1 MADITKLR
9 VNGVDYQI
17 RDAQAS
23 AYTDTAT
30 SALASAFDTKLEGKA
45 DKASLPSHIV
55 SSVTYQDANVG
66 EDTRPSITVD
76 GTKTV
81 LNLANKLEWD
91 SNAKSLKLYSGNHLL
106 ATVDGTTWVKD
117 GMVESVA
124 VVGNNLEIT
133 FNTDSGKEKI
143 SVPLTDVFNPDN
155 YYNKTEIDSK
165 FENVS
170 ISDEYVTEIS
180 NVENALD
187 TSGRIVLN
195 VKTNKNAEGTEV
207 RLPKIG
213 NKLQFDSETN
223 KLYLKNGFI
232 NVSNADLSPLKGIQA
247 SISGDTLVLA

>member
-45 DKASLPSHIV
+45 DKTSLPSHIV

-91 SNAKSLKLYSGNHLL
+91 SNAKALKLYSGNHLL
-106 ATVDGTTWVKD
+106 ATVDGTSWVKD
-117 GMVESVA
+117 GMVESA
-124 VVGNNLEIT
+124 AIVGNNLEIT

-143 SVPLTDVFNPDN
+143 SVPLTDIFNPDN

-165 FENVS
+165 FENVT
-170 ISDEYVTEIS
+170 ISDEYITDIS
-180 NVENALD
+180 NVQNA
-187 TSGRIVLN
+187 SGSSVLY
-195 VKTNKNAEGTEV
+195 VKTNKNAEGKEV
-207 RLPKIG
+207 SLDNLG
-213 NKLQFDSETN
+213 NKLQFDSTTN
-223 KLYLKNGFI
+223 RLYLKNGMVE
-232 NVSNADLSPLKGIQA
+232 VSRADLSPLKGIQA

>member
-9 VNGVDYQI
+9 VNGFDYQI

-45 DKASLPSHIV
+45 DKTSLPSHIV

-117 GMVESVA
+117 GMVESA
-124 VVGNNLEIT
+124 SIVGNNLEIT
-133 FNTDSGKEKI
+133 FNTDAGKEKI
-143 SVPLTDVFNPDN
+143 TVPLTDIFNPDN
-155 YYNKTEIDSK
+155 YYDKATIDRK

-170 ISDEYVTEIS
+170 ISDEYVTSIE
-180 NVENALD
+180 NVQD
-187 TSGRIVLN
+187 TNGESLLK
-195 VKTNKNAEGTEV
+195 VKTNKNAEGTNV
-207 RLPKIG
+207 PLPYVG
-213 NKLQFDSETN
+213 RNFVFDSTTN
-223 KLYLKNGFI
+223 NLYLNNGLNTLSI
-232 NVSNADLSPLKGIQA
+232 VNLSPLKGTKA
-247 SISGDTLVLA
+247 SVSGDTLILA

>member
-30 SALASAFDTKLEGKA
+30 STLASAFDTKLEGKA
-45 DKASLPSHIV
+45 DKTSLPSHIV

-106 ATVDGTTWVKD
+106 ATVDGSTWVKD

-124 VVGNNLEIT
+124 IVENNLEIT

-170 ISDEYVTEIS
+170 ISDEYITDIS
-180 NVENALD
+180 NVD
-187 TSGRIVLN
+187 ISGSSVLK
-195 VKTNKNAEGTEV
+195 VKTNKNTEGTNV
-207 RLPKIG
+207 QLPYLG
-213 NKLQFDSETN
+213 NKLEFDSIMN
-223 KLYLKNGFI
+223 KLYLKNGLL
-232 NVSNADLSPLKGIQA
+232 NVSETDLSPLKGTKA

>member
-30 SALASAFDTKLEGKA
+30 STLASAFDTKLEGKA
-45 DKASLPSHIV
+45 DKTSLPSHIV

-106 ATVDGTTWVKD
+106 ATVDGTSWVKD
-117 GMVESVA
+117 GMVESVDI
-124 VVGNNLEIT
+124 VGNNLEIT

-143 SVPLTDVFNPDN
+143 SVPLTDIFNPDN

-170 ISDEYVTEIS
+170 ISDEYVKSIE
-180 NVENALD
+180 NVRNA
-187 TSGRIVLN
+187 SGNSVLK
-195 VKTNKNAEGTEV
+195 VKTNKNTEGTEV
-207 RLPKIG
+207 PLNNLG
-213 NKLQFDSETN
+213 NKLEFNSETN
-223 KLYLKNGFI
+223 RLYLKNGMNNI
-232 NVSNADLSPLKGIQA
+232 SNTDLSPLKGTKA
-247 SISGDTLVLA
+247 SVSGDTLVLA

>member
-45 DKASLPSHIV
+45 DKTSLPSHIV

-91 SNAKSLKLYSGNHLL
+91 SNAKALKLYSGNHLL

-155 YYNKTEIDSK
+155 YYNKTEIDKK

-170 ISDEYVTEIS
+170 ISDEYITDIS
-180 NVENALD
+180 NVQNA
-187 TSGRIVLN
+187 SGSSVLY
-195 VKTNKNAEGTEV
+195 VKTNKNAEGKEV
-207 RLPKIG
+207 SLDNLG
-213 NKLQFDSETN
+213 NKLQFDSITN
-223 KLYLKNGFI
+223 RLYLRNGMVE
-232 NVSNADLSPLKGIQA
+232 VSRADLSPLKGTKA
-247 SISGDTLVLA
+247 SVSGDTLVLA

>member
-45 DKASLPSHIV
+45 DKTSLPSHIV
-55 SSVTYQDANVG
+55 SSVTYQDTNVG

-106 ATVDGTTWVKD
+106 ATVDGSTWVKD
-117 GMVESVA
+117 GMVESA
-124 VVGNNLEIT
+124 AIVGNNLEIT
-133 FNTDSGKEKI
+133 FNTDAGKEKI
-143 SVPLTDVFNPDN
+143 SVPLTDIFNPDN
-155 YYNKTEIDSK
+155 YYDKTAIDRK
-165 FENVS
+165 FENVT
-170 ISDEYVTEIS
+170 ISDEYVTSIE
-180 NVENALD
+180 NVN
-187 TSGRIVLN
+187 SPFGSSVLK
-195 VKTNKNAEGTEV
+195 VKTNKNTEGTV
-207 RLPKIG
+207 VPLLYVANRLKFDSTT
-213 NKLQFDSETN
+213 NELKLQSGDAPLS
-223 KLYLKNGFI
+223 
-232 NVSNADLSPLKGIQA
+232 NVDLSPLKGTKA
-247 SISGDTLVLA
+247 SVSGDTLVLA

>member
-23 AYTDTAT
+23 AYTDNAT

-45 DKASLPSHIV
+45 DKTSLPSHIV
-55 SSVTYQDANVG
+55 SSVTYQDTNVG

-106 ATVDGTTWVKD
+106 ATVDGSTWVKD
-117 GMVESVA
+117 GMVESAAIVA
-124 VVGNNLEIT
+124 NNLEIT

-143 SVPLTDVFNPDN
+143 SVPLTDIFNPDN
-155 YYNKTEIDSK
+155 YYDKAAIDRK

-170 ISDEYVTEIS
+170 ISDEYVTSIE
-180 NVENALD
+180 NVKD
-187 TSGRIVLN
+187 TNGSSVLK
-195 VKTNKNAEGTEV
+195 VKTNKNTAGTDV
-207 RLPKIG
+207 SLDNLG
-213 NKLQFDSETN
+213 NKLQFNSETN
-223 KLYLKNGFI
+223 ELMLKNGYI
-232 NVSNADLSPLKGIQA
+232 LVSSADLSPLKGTKA

>member
-45 DKASLPSHIV
+45 DKTSLPSHIV

-91 SNAKSLKLYSGNHLL
+91 SNAKALKLYSGNHLL
-106 ATVDGTTWVKD
+106 ATVDGSTWVKD
-117 GMVESVA
+117 GMVESAA

-180 NVENALD
+180 NVRNA
-187 TSGRIVLN
+187 SGNSVLK
-195 VKTNKNAEGTEV
+195 VKTNKNTKGTEV
-207 RLPKIG
+207 PLYHLG
-213 NKLQFDSETN
+213 NKLQFDSDTN
-223 KLYLKNGFI
+223 ELYFQNGGDI
-232 NVSNADLSPLKGIQA
+232 IVSKADLSPLKGTKA
-247 SISGDTLVLA
+247 SVSGDTLVLA

>member
-45 DKASLPSHIV
+45 DKTSLPSHIV
-55 SSVTYQDANVG
+55 SSVTYQDTNVG

-106 ATVDGTTWVKD
+106 ATVDGSTWVKD
-117 GMVESVA
+117 GMVESA
-124 VVGNNLEIT
+124 AIVGNNLEIT
-133 FNTDSGKEKI
+133 FNTDAGKEKI
-143 SVPLTDVFNPDN
+143 SVPLTDIFNPDN

-170 ISDEYVTEIS
+170 ISDEYVTDI
-180 NVENALD
+180 ENTQSAGGSPILK
-187 TSGRIVLN
+187 
-195 VKTNKNAEGTEV
+195 VKTNKNTEGKTV
-207 RLPKIG
+207 QLPFLG
-213 NKLQFDSETN
+213 NKLEFDSILSR
-223 KLYLKNGFI
+223 LYLRNGLN
-232 NVSNADLSPLKGIQA
+232 NVSETDLSPLKGTKA
-247 SISGDTLVLA
+247 SVSGDTLVLA

>member
-17 RDAQAS
+17 RDTQAS

-45 DKASLPSHIV
+45 DKTSLPSHIV

-91 SNAKSLKLYSGNHLL
+91 SNAKALKLYSGNHLL

-143 SVPLTDVFNPDN
+143 SVPLTDIFNPDN

-165 FENVS
+165 FENVT
-170 ISDEYVTEIS
+170 ISDEYVTSI
-180 NVENALD
+180 ENDLD
-187 TSGRIVLN
+187 LGRPVLK
-195 VKTNKNAEGTEV
+195 VKTNKNTEGTDV
-207 RLPKIG
+207 PLYHLG
-213 NKLQFDSETN
+213 NKLQFHSDTN
-223 KLYLKNGFI
+223 ELYLKNGAI
-232 NVSNADLSPLKGIQA
+232 LVSKADLSPLKGIQA
-247 SISGDTLVLA
+247 SVSGDTLVLA

>member
-30 SALASAFDTKLEGKA
+30 STLASAFDTKLANKA
-45 DKASLPSHIV
+45 DKTSLPSHIV
-55 SSVTYQDANVG
+55 SSVTYQDTNVG

-106 ATVDGTTWVKD
+106 ATVDGSTWVKD
-117 GMVESVA
+117 GMVESAA

-155 YYNKTEIDSK
+155 YYDKATIDSK

-170 ISDEYVTEIS
+170 ISDEYITDIS
-180 NVENALD
+180 NVQDARG
-187 TSGRIVLN
+187 SSVLK
-195 VKTNKNAEGTEV
+195 VKTNKNTEGKNVE
-207 RLPKIG
+207 LPYLG
-213 NKLQFDSETN
+213 NSLVFDSGTN
-223 KLYLKNGFI
+223 RLYLRNGI
-232 NVSNADLSPLKGIQA
+232 NNVSNANLSALKGTQA
-247 SISGDTLVLA
+247 SVSGDTLVLA

>member
-45 DKASLPSHIV
+45 DKTSLPSHIV
-55 SSVTYQDANVG
+55 SSVTYQDSNVG

-106 ATVDGTTWVKD
+106 ATVDGSTWVKD
-117 GMVESVA
+117 GMVESA
-124 VVGNNLEIT
+124 AIVGNNLEIT

-143 SVPLTDVFNPDN
+143 SVPLTDIFNPDN
-155 YYNKTEIDSK
+155 YYNKTEIDRK

-170 ISDEYVTEIS
+170 ISDEYVKSIE
-180 NVENALD
+180 NVQGTIDSPSILK
-187 TSGRIVLN
+187 
-195 VKTNKNAEGTEV
+195 VKTNKNTEGTDV
-207 RLPKIG
+207 PLLYVG
-213 NKLQFDSETN
+213 NKLRFDSTRNELN
-223 KLYLKNGFI
+223 LNAGNGAPLSS
-232 NVSNADLSPLKGIQA
+232 VDLSPLKGTKA
-247 SISGDTLVLA
+247 SVSGDTLVLA

>member
-45 DKASLPSHIV
+45 DKTSLPSHIV

-117 GMVESVA
+117 GMVESA
-124 VVGNNLEIT
+124 AIVGNNLEIT

-165 FENVS
+165 FENVT
-170 ISDEYVTEIS
+170 ISDEYITDIS
-180 NVENALD
+180 NVQNA
-187 TSGRIVLN
+187 SGSSVLY
-195 VKTNKNAEGTEV
+195 VKTNKNAEGKEV
-207 RLPKIG
+207 SLDNLG
-213 NKLQFDSETN
+213 NKLQFDSTTN
-223 KLYLKNGFI
+223 RLYLKNGMVE
-232 NVSNADLSPLKGIQA
+232 VSRADLSPLKGIQA

>member
-55 SSVTYQDANVG
+55 SSVTYQDTNVG

-91 SNAKSLKLYSGNHLL
+91 SNAKALKLYSGNHLL

-165 FENVS
+165 FENVT
-170 ISDEYVTEIS
+170 ISDEYVTSI
-180 NVENALD
+180 ENDLD
-187 TSGRIVLN
+187 LGRPVLK
-195 VKTNKNAEGTEV
+195 VKTNKNTEGTNV
-207 RLPKIG
+207 QLPHLG
-213 NKLQFDSETN
+213 NKLQFESITN
-223 KLYLKNGFI
+223 RLYLRNGLN
-232 NVSNADLSPLKGIQA
+232 NVSSADLSPLKGTKA
-247 SISGDTLVLA
+247 SVSGDTLVLA

>member
-45 DKASLPSHIV
+45 DKTSLPSHIV

-117 GMVESVA
+117 GMVESAAIVA
-124 VVGNNLEIT
+124 NNLEIT
-133 FNTDSGKEKI
+133 FNTDAGKEKI

-155 YYNKTEIDSK
+155 YYDKTEIDSK
-165 FENVS
+165 FDNVT
-170 ISDEYVTEIS
+170 ISDEYVTDIS
-180 NVENALD
+180 NVQSVGGAPILK
-187 TSGRIVLN
+187 
-195 VKTNKNAEGTEV
+195 VKTNKNTEGTDV
-207 RLPKIG
+207 QLPYLG
-213 NKLQFDSETN
+213 NKLQFDSILN
-223 KLYLKNGFI
+223 KLYLKNGLL
-232 NVSNADLSPLKGIQA
+232 NVSETDLSPLKGTKA
-247 SISGDTLVLA
+247 SVSGDTLVLA

>member
-45 DKASLPSHIV
+45 DKTSLPSHIV

-165 FENVS
+165 FENVT

-180 NVENALD
+180 NGVDRNGMSALK
-187 TSGRIVLN
+187 
-195 VKTNKNAEGTEV
+195 VKTNKNTEGTYV
-207 RLPKIG
+207 PLSNLGSKIE
-213 NKLQFDSETN
+213 FDSETN
-223 KLYLKNGFI
+223 KLYLKNGLL
-232 NVSNADLSPLKGIQA
+232 NVSVTDLSPLKGTKA

>member
-45 DKASLPSHIV
+45 DKTSLPSHIV
-55 SSVTYQDANVG
+55 SSVTYQDTNVG

-117 GMVESVA
+117 GMVESA
-124 VVGNNLEIT
+124 AIVGNNLEIT

-143 SVPLTDVFNPDN
+143 SVPLTDIFNPDN
-155 YYNKTEIDSK
+155 YYDKTAIDRK
-165 FENVS
+165 FENVT
-170 ISDEYVTEIS
+170 ISDEYITDI
-180 NVENALD
+180 ENIQGIDSPSILK
-187 TSGRIVLN
+187 
-195 VKTNKNAEGTEV
+195 VKTNKNTEGTDV
-207 RLPKIG
+207 PLLYVG
-213 NKLQFDSETN
+213 NKLRFDSTRNELN
-223 KLYLKNGFI
+223 LHAGNGAPLSF
-232 NVSNADLSPLKGIQA
+232 VDLSPLKGTKA
-247 SISGDTLVLA
+247 SVSGDTLVLA

>member
-45 DKASLPSHIV
+45 DKTSLPSHIV
-55 SSVTYQDANVG
+55 SSVTYQDTNVG

-91 SNAKSLKLYSGNHLL
+91 STAKSLKLYSGNHLL
-106 ATVDGTTWVKD
+106 ATVDGTSWVKD
-117 GMVESVA
+117 GMVESAAIVA
-124 VVGNNLEIT
+124 NNLEIT
-133 FNTDSGKEKI
+133 FNTESGKEKI
-143 SVPLTDVFNPDN
+143 SVPLTDIFNPDN
-155 YYNKTEIDSK
+155 YYDKAAIDRK

-180 NVENALD
+180 NVENA
-187 TSGRIVLN
+187 SGSSVLK
-195 VKTNKNAEGTEV
+195 VKTNKNTAGTDV
-207 RLPKIG
+207 SLDKLG

-223 KLYLKNGFI
+223 ELMLKNGAI
-232 NVSNADLSPLKGIQA
+232 LVSKADLSPLKGTQA

>member
-91 SNAKSLKLYSGNHLL
+91 SNAKALKLYSGNHLL

-117 GMVESVA
+117 GMVQSVA

-155 YYNKTEIDSK
+155 YYDKATIDSK
-165 FENVS
+165 FENVT
-170 ISDEYVTEIS
+170 ISDEYVTDIS
-180 NVENALD
+180 NVQNA
-187 TSGRIVLN
+187 SGSSVLY
-195 VKTNKNAEGTEV
+195 VKTNKNAEGKEV
-207 RLPKIG
+207 SLDNLG
-213 NKLQFDSETN
+213 NKLQFDSTTN
-223 KLYLKNGFI
+223 RLYLKNGMVE
-232 NVSNADLSPLKGIQA
+232 VSRADLSPLKGTKA
-247 SISGDTLVLA
+247 SVSGDTLVLA

>member
-45 DKASLPSHIV
+45 DKTSLPSHIV

-91 SNAKSLKLYSGNHLL
+91 SNAKALKLYSGNHLL

-170 ISDEYVTEIS
+170 ISDEYVTSIE
-180 NVENALD
+180 NVLD
-187 TSGRIVLN
+187 LGRPVLK
-195 VKTNKNAEGTEV
+195 VKTNKNTEGTDV
-207 RLPKIG
+207 QLPHLG
-213 NKLQFDSETN
+213 NKLQFDSLTN
-223 KLYLKNGFI
+223 ELYLKNGMM
-232 NVSNADLSPLKGIQA
+232 NVSRADLSTLKGTKA

>member
-45 DKASLPSHIV
+45 DKTSLPSHIV

-91 SNAKSLKLYSGNHLL
+91 SNAKALKLYSGNHLL
-106 ATVDGTTWVKD
+106 ATVDGSTWVKD
-117 GMVESVA
+117 GMVESAAIVA
-124 VVGNNLEIT
+124 NNLEIT

-155 YYNKTEIDSK
+155 YYDKAAIDKK

-170 ISDEYVTEIS
+170 ISDEYVTDIS
-180 NVENALD
+180 NVQDA
-187 TSGRIVLN
+187 SGSSVLY
-195 VKTNKNAEGTEV
+195 VKTNKNTEGKKV
-207 RLPKIG
+207 SLDNLG
-213 NKLQFDSETN
+213 NKLQFDSTTN
-223 KLYLKNGFI
+223 RLYLRNGLLE
-232 NVSNADLSPLKGIQA
+232 VSRADLSPLKGTKA
-247 SISGDTLVLA
+247 SVSGDTLVLA

>member
-45 DKASLPSHIV
+45 DKTSLPSHIV

-106 ATVDGTTWVKD
+106 GSVDGSTWVKD
-117 GMVESVA
+117 GMVESAA

-170 ISDEYVTEIS
+170 ISDEYVTGIENVMSIGAIS
-180 NVENALD
+180 
-187 TSGRIVLN
+187 VLN
-195 VKTNKNAEGTEV
+195 VKTNKITEGKYVE
-207 RLPKIG
+207 LPYVG
-213 NKLQFDSETN
+213 NKLQFDSSTN
-223 KLYLKNGFI
+223 NLHLKNGDKYDI
-232 NVSNADLSPLKGIQA
+232 SQVDLSPLKGTKA
-247 SISGDTLVLA
+247 SVSGDTLVLA

>member
-45 DKASLPSHIV
+45 DKTSLPSHIV

-91 SNAKSLKLYSGNHLL
+91 SNAKALKLYSGNHLL

-165 FENVS
+165 LEG
-170 ISDEYVTEIS
+170 ISVADEYVTSIE
-180 NVENALD
+180 NVQD
-187 TSGRIVLN
+187 SYGSTVLK
-195 VKTNKNAEGTEV
+195 VKTNKNTEGKNVE
-207 RLPKIG
+207 LPYLG
-213 NKLQFDSETN
+213 NSLVFDSGTKN
-223 KLYLKNGFI
+223 LYLRNGVN
-232 NVSNADLSPLKGIQA
+232 NVSRADLSTLKGTQA
-247 SISGDTLVLA
+247 SVSGDTLVLA

>member
-45 DKASLPSHIV
+45 DKTSLPSHIV
-55 SSVTYQDANVG
+55 SSVTYQDTNVG

-106 ATVDGTTWVKD
+106 ATVDGSTWVKD
-117 GMVESVA
+117 GMVESAA

-170 ISDEYVTEIS
+170 ISDEYVTGIENVMSIGAIS
-180 NVENALD
+180 
-187 TSGRIVLN
+187 VLN
-195 VKTNKNAEGTEV
+195 VKTNKITEGKYVE
-207 RLPKIG
+207 LPYVG
-213 NKLQFDSETN
+213 NKLTFDSSTN
-223 KLYLKNGFI
+223 NLHLKNGDKYDI
-232 NVSNADLSPLKGIQA
+232 SQVDLSPLKGTKA
-247 SISGDTLVLA
+247 SVSGDTLVLA